1 MWGTR
6 NVQDKL
12 PFTFKFGDS
21 KELSDRLIRLV
32 REGKKTATCGA
43 LREYGPGKEEMPVVG
58 RQDVALNWDGTPALL
73 LETVEIQ
80 HLRFCDVDEYFALAE
95 GENETLQGWQ
105 RDHQGYF
112 ERTGGFDPEMVLV
125 CERFR
130 LVRDLEADPE

>member
-1 MWGTR
+1 
-6 NVQDKL
+6 VQDK
-12 PFTFKFGDS
+12 PAFTFKFGDS
-21 KELSDRLIRLV
+21 KELSDRLIQLV

-58 RQDVALNWDGTPALL
+58 RQDMALNWDDTPALL

-95 GENETLQGWQ
+95 GENETLPGWQ
-105 RDHQGYF
+105 RDHQAYF

-130 LVRDLEADPE
+130 LVRDLEADPD

>member
-1 MWGTR
+1 MSEA
-6 NVQDKL
+6 Q

-21 KELSDRLIRLV
+21 EELSSRLIALV

-58 RQDVALNWDGTPALL
+58 RQDIALNWDGTPALL
-73 LETVEIQ
+73 LETIEIE

-105 RDHQGYF
+105 RDHRAYF

-130 LVRDLEADPE
+130 LVRDLEADPD